1 MRALLT
7 AENGDGLLKPT
18 GASLLRSSASNT
30 NELDTP
36 THSQRPGDNS
46 MNEQHG
52 NGESNGNGN
61 RTAAIERLVDNK
73 IFTTVA
79 RLAMLFASMIALP
92 VAGFMLVRII
102 NSADSISASVN
113 SQATDLKLIKQE
125 ITSGFDRT
133 NSELNRMQLQ
143 ITDHEGRIRALERP
157 PTVIVPAEPVTR
169 NRR

>member
-7 AENGDGLLKPT
+7 VESEDGLLKQT
-18 GASLLRSSASNT
+18 DASLLRSSASKIS
-30 NELDTP
+30 ELDTP
-36 THSQRPGDNS
+36 IHSQRPGDND

-61 RTAAIERLVDNK
+61 RAAIERLVDNK
-73 IFTTVA
+73 IFATVA

-92 VAGFMLVRII
+92 AAGFMLVRII
-102 NSADSISASVN
+102 NSADSISATVN

-133 NSELNRMQLQ
+133 NTELNRIQMQ

-157 PTVIVPAEPVTR
+157 TVILPTEPANSR